1 MNEISQTQQFDNFMT
16 FQRAHKVSV
25 VRDLLPLI

>member
-1 MNEISQTQQFDNFMT
+1 MNEISQTQQFDIVMT